1 MPHLTSRAIPAQAHL
16 RDQVA
21 DAVRAALI
29 AGELRPGVVY
39 SAPRLAAE
47 LGVSA
52 TPVREAMLDLAR
64 EGLVEAVRNKGFR
77 ITELTDRD
85 LDEYTDIRTLI
96 EVPTVGLVARTVPA
110 ERLERLRPSRG
121 GS

>member
-1 MPHLTSRAIPAQAHL
+1 
-16 RDQVA
+16 
-21 DAVRAALI
+21 
-29 AGELRPGVVY
+29 
-39 SAPRLAAE
+39 
-47 LGVSA
+47 
-52 TPVREAMLDLAR
+52 MLDLAR